1 MRWHIV
7 IAAAQEQIGFDA
19 LLLCDDA
26 DLKELGLRKARGK
39 DVCVKILGAMRGWAA
54 DELARLG

>member
-1 MRWHIV
+1 M
-7 IAAAQEQIGFDA
+7 ATLPGPSQEQIGFAA

-26 DLKELGLRKARGK
+26 DLKELGLRNLKGVRF
-39 DVCVKILGAMRGWAA
+39 KILGAMRGWAA